1 MKKNEYNIQ
10 QVEYYY
16 NGDVEKFDAFLN
28 AIIREYVN
36 EDKIAPDTD
45 EEEEE
50 EEKDEKDENNNVN
63 SLDFYAL
70 L

>member
-16 NGDVEKFDAFLN
+16 NGDEGKFDAFLN

-45 EEEEE
+45 EEESE
-50 EEKDEKDENNNVN
+50 DEKDENSSVK
-63 SLDFYAL
+63 SLDFPAFL
-70 L
+70 

>member
-16 NGDVEKFDAFLN
+16 NGDEGKFDAFLN

-36 EDKIAPDTD
+36 EDKISPDIDED
-45 EEEEE
+45 EEKEEN
-50 EEKDEKDENNNVN
+50 DENNSVK
-63 SLDFYAL
+63 SLDFPAFL
-70 L
+70 

>member
-16 NGDVEKFDAFLN
+16 NGDESKFDAFLN

-36 EDKIAPDTD
+36 EDKISPDTD
-45 EEEEE
+45 EDEDEEEE
-50 EEKDEKDENNNVN
+50 NDENNSVK
-63 SLDFYAL
+63 SLDFSAL

>member
-16 NGDVEKFDAFLN
+16 NGDESKFDAFLN

-45 EEEEE
+45 EDEEEE
-50 EEKDEKDENNNVN
+50 NDENNSVK
-63 SLDFYAL
+63 SLDFPAFL
-70 L
+70 

>member
-16 NGDVEKFDAFLN
+16 TGDENKFDAFLN

-36 EDKIAPDTD
+36 EDKISPDIDED

-50 EEKDEKDENNNVN
+50 NDENNSVK
-63 SLDFYAL
+63 SLDFPAFL
-70 L
+70 

>member
-16 NGDVEKFDAFLN
+16 NGDESKFDAFLN

-45 EEEEE
+45 EDTEEEE
-50 EEKDEKDENNNVN
+50 NDENNSVK
-63 SLDFYAL
+63 SLDFPAFL
-70 L
+70 